1 MQAYVFLQRSMRRMD
16 VPLVTRYNVNIVHHR
31 LLFVEPCIELL
42 AQLVEL
48 SLQKLLDARETRLQ
62 TEFNSSI

>member
-1 MQAYVFLQRSMRRMD
+1 MRRMD
-16 VPLVTRYNVNIVHHR
+16 VPLITGYNANIVHHC
-31 LLFVEPCIELL
+31 LLFIKSCIELL

>member
-16 VPLVTRYNVNIVHHR
+16 VPLVTRYNANIVHHR

>member
-1 MQAYVFLQRSMRRMD
+1 MD
-16 VPLVTRYNVNIVHHR
+16 VSLVTRYNANIIHHR
-31 LLFVEPCIELL
+31 LLFVKPCIELL